1 MTPNERPLL
10 DDLLQR
16 LVHAGPVAKDSE
28 ADGRIR
34 QALAAQPDALYLLV
48 QRCLLLERGLAHAQ
62 EEVARLQQAA
72 ESDRSFIGAGLEP
85 GFGRAASQAYGPGA
99 APAQTTSMPPQASPG
114 GSAQPAPG
122 PGWRDRLFGNASA
135 PAAAAPAGAGFLGT
149 AASAAAGVAGGM
161 FLFNGLEHLLGNRG
175 SAVGNGLLGGG
186 SNAGLFGGALQP
198 QETVV
203 QNITNENFYG
213 SRGNDDIR
221 DAGWSPDDNGPIF
234 DDDDGGNFL

>member
-16 LVHAGPVAKDSE
+16 LVHAGPATKDSE
-28 ADGRIR
+28 ADSRIH

-62 EEVARLQQAA
+62 QEVARLQQAA
-72 ESDRSFIGAGLEP
+72 DSNRSFIGADLEP
-85 GFGRAASQAYGPGA
+85 GFGRASSPAYSPGA
-99 APAQTTSMPPQASPG
+99 AAAQPTSMPPQAPPTG
-114 GSAQPAPG
+114 YAQPAPA
-122 PGWRDRLFGNASA
+122 PGWRDRLFGNAGA
-135 PAAAAPAGAGFLGT
+135 PAAAAPAGPGFLGT

-175 SAVGNGLLGGG
+175 NAVGNGLLGGG
-186 SNAGLFGGALQP
+186 SNAGLFGSALQP

-203 QNITNENFYG
+203 QNITNENFYD

-221 DAGWSPDDNGPIF
+221 DAGWSPDDSGPAF
-234 DDDDGGNFL
+234 DDDDGENFL

>member
-16 LVHAGPVAKDSE
+16 LAHAGPATKDSE
-28 ADGRIR
+28 ADSRIR

-72 ESDRSFIGAGLEP
+72 DSNRSFIGADLEP
-85 GFGRAASQAYGPGA
+85 GFGRGPSQAYSPGAAASQP
-99 APAQTTSMPPQASPG
+99 TSMPPQAPPAG
-114 GSAQPAPG
+114 YAQPAPA
-122 PGWRDRLFGNASA
+122 PSWRDRLFGNASA
-135 PAAAAPAGAGFLGT
+135 PAAAAAAPAGPGFLGT

-175 SAVGNGLLGGG
+175 SAMGNGLLGGG
-186 SNAGLFGGALQP
+186 ELLPP

-203 QNITNENFYG
+203 QNITNENFYDG
-213 SRGNDDIR
+213 RGNDDSR
-221 DAGWSPDDNGPIF
+221 DASWLPDDSGPAF
-234 DDDDGGNFL
+234 DDDGGTFL

>member
-16 LVHAGPVAKDSE
+16 LVHAGPAAKDSE
-28 ADGRIR
+28 ADSRIH

-62 EEVARLQQAA
+62 EEVARLKQAA
-72 ESDRSFIGAGLEP
+72 DSNRSFIGADLEP
-85 GFGRAASQAYGPGA
+85 GFGRAPSQAYSPGA
-99 APAQTTSMPPQASPG
+99 AAAQSTSMPPQAPPAG
-114 GSAQPAPG
+114 YAQPAPA

-135 PAAAAPAGAGFLGT
+135 PAAAAPAGPGFLGT
-149 AASAAAGVAGGM
+149 AASTAAGVAGGM

-186 SNAGLFGGALQP
+186 ALLP

-203 QNITNENFYG
+203 QNITNENFYD
-213 SRGNDDIR
+213 SRGNDDSR
-221 DAGWSPDDNGPIF
+221 DAGWLPDDSGPAF
-234 DDDDGGNFL
+234 DDDGGNFL

>member
-16 LVHAGPVAKDSE
+16 LAHAGPAAKDSE
-28 ADGRIR
+28 ADSRIH

-72 ESDRSFIGAGLEP
+72 DSQRSFIGAGLEP
-85 GFGRAASQAYGPGA
+85 GFGRASSQAYSPGA
-99 APAQTTSMPPQASPG
+99 AAAQPTSMPPQASPAG
-114 GSAQPAPG
+114 YAQPAPA

-135 PAAAAPAGAGFLGT
+135 PAAAAPPAGPGFLGT

-213 SRGNDDIR
+213 GRGNDDIR
-221 DAGWSPDDNGPIF
+221 DAGWPADDDGPVF
-234 DDDDGGNFL
+234 DDDGGNFL

>member
-16 LVHAGPVAKDSE
+16 LAHAGPAAKDSE
-28 ADGRIR
+28 ADSRIH

-62 EEVARLQQAA
+62 EEVARLQQATD
-72 ESDRSFIGAGLEP
+72 SHRSFIGAGLEP
-85 GFGRAASQAYGPGA
+85 GFGRASSQAYGPGA
-99 APAQTTSMPPQASPG
+99 AAAQPTSMPPQASPAG
-114 GSAQPAPG
+114 YAQPAPA

-135 PAAAAPAGAGFLGT
+135 PAAAAPAGPGFLGT

-186 SNAGLFGGALQP
+186 GNAGLFGGALQP

-213 SRGNDDIR
+213 SHGNDDIR
-221 DAGWSPDDNGPIF
+221 DAGWSPDDDGPVF
-234 DDDDGGNFL
+234 DDDGGNFL

>member
-16 LVHAGPVAKDSE
+16 LAHAGPAAKDSE
-28 ADGRIR
+28 ADSRIH

-62 EEVARLQQAA
+62 EEIARLQQAA
-72 ESDRSFIGAGLEP
+72 DSHRSFIGADLEQ
-85 GFGRAASQAYGPGA
+85 GFGRAPSQAYSPGA
-99 APAQTTSMPPQASPG
+99 AAAQPTSMPPQAPPAG
-114 GSAQPAPG
+114 YAQPAPA
-122 PGWRDRLFGNASA
+122 PSWRDRLFGNNASA
-135 PAAAAPAGAGFLGT
+135 PAAAAPAGPGFLGT

-186 SNAGLFGGALQP
+186 SNAGLFGGELLP

-203 QNITNENFYG
+203 QNITNENFYD
-213 SRGNDDIR
+213 SRGNEGSR
-221 DAGWSPDDNGPIF
+221 DAGWLPDDSGPAF
-234 DDDDGGNFL
+234 DDDGENFL